1 MTKITLFNKIT
12 DLLSRI
18 VGIFWGEMRC
28 ISSLIL
34 LVFLLGGLSKNHKKR
49 LFVGPNVR
57 FQI

>member
-12 DLLSRI
+12 GLLSRI
-18 VGIFWGEMRC
+18 VGIFWGEMRFLPSHDFAC
-28 ISSLIL
+28 
-34 LVFLLGGLSKNHKKR
+34 FLLGGLSKNHKKR